1 MSRISQEKKE
11 KIMSNIIATIFENF
25 PNQLFTAEISRIE
38 LRDEEFIKR
47 LLFELK
53 EKGLVVPIRKNTK
66 GEAFSRRIKW
76 RLSNKAYEAYK
87 LHQ

>member
-1 MSRISQEKKE
+1 MSKISPEKKE
-11 KIMSNIIATIFENF
+11 KIMSNIMAIMFENF

-38 LRDEEFIKR
+38 LRDEEFIKK

-53 EKGLVVPIRKNTK
+53 QKGLVVPVRKNAK
-66 GEAFSRRIKW
+66 GDTFSKRIKW